1 MVFFDTIVP
10 IFVMFSLILHRCL
23 PTPYYKLNIFYEGL
37 PMSELF
43 APFFLVL
50 ALSAD
55 IFAASFSYGTDH
67 VTIPLVSRILIA
79 GISTVVLCIALI
91 IGGLFRPYLPMTTA
105 RILAAGILF
114 CLGIRQLL
122 AAPAEKAAKECN
134 RTEPQILSVREAFA
148 LGSILAIDS
157 GVAGASAGLS
167 DFSAPVL
174 LGFSL
179 LLGLLAIQGGLWI
192 GKFASQKTHLDF
204 SKSSGLLLLVLGV
217 SCLF

>member
-1 MVFFDTIVP
+1 
-10 IFVMFSLILHRCL
+10 
-23 PTPYYKLNIFYEGL
+23 
-37 PMSELF
+37 MSDLF
-43 APFFLVL
+43 APFLLVL

-67 VTIPLVSRILIA
+67 VTIPLLSRILIA
-79 GISTVVLCIALI
+79 GISTVVLCVALI
-91 IGGLFRPYLPMTTA
+91 IGGLFRPYLPMTAA
-105 RILAAGILF
+105 RTLAAGILF

-122 AAPAEKAAKECN
+122 AAPTEKAARECN
-134 RTEPQILSVREAFA
+134 REEPQLLSVKEAFA

-174 LGFSL
+174 LSFSL
-179 LLGLLAIQGGLWI
+179 FLGLLAIQGGLMT
-192 GKFASQKTHLDF
+192 GRLASQKTHLDF
-204 SKSSGLLLLVLGV
+204 SKSGGILLLVLGV

>member
-1 MVFFDTIVP
+1 
-10 IFVMFSLILHRCL
+10 
-23 PTPYYKLNIFYEGL
+23 
-37 PMSELF
+37 MSDLF
-43 APFFLVL
+43 APFLLVL

-67 VTIPLVSRILIA
+67 VTIPLTSRILIA

-91 IGGLFRPYLPMTTA
+91 IGGLFRPYLPMTAA
-105 RILAAGILF
+105 RVLAAGILF

-122 AAPAEKAAKECN
+122 ATPAEKAAKECN

-174 LGFSL
+174 LSFSL
-179 LLGLLAIQGGLWI
+179 FLGLLAIQGGLMT
-192 GKFASQKTHLDF
+192 GKLASQKSHLDF
-204 SKSSGLLLLVLGV
+204 SKSSGILLLILGV